1 MGPLQNTGT
10 WYKNTLLDCKQH
22 RGARKTK
29 RLHVHHS
36 KRKISFHLVIYYP
49 ARFFLDHVSVFCK
62 GPIVRLSS
70 GLSFFP
76 ICSGLYGV
84 GKAAENPPA
93 LVVLSHTP
101 ASATRTIAWVG
112 KGIVYDTGGL
122 CIKAKVCSAVL

>member
-1 MGPLQNTGT
+1 M
-10 WYKNTLLDCKQH
+10 LDCKRQ
-22 RGARKTK
+22 RGARKSK
-29 RLHVHHS
+29 GLHHS
-36 KRKISFHLVIYYP
+36 KVKYP
-49 ARFFLDHVSVFCK
+49 FIGSSTIHQGFFFVPCARILQRAHH
-62 GPIVRLSS
+62 LSS
-70 GLSFFP
+70 RLTFFP

-122 CIKAKVCSAVL
+122 CIKAKVCSAVVYFMCTSAKQD